1 MNSTRQSLIRW
12 LKFNGVGA
20 IGIAVQL
27 GVLALLTSAF
37 RLNYLLA
44 TALAVESAVLH
55 NFFWHERFTWSDR
68 RANSS
73 LQRLWKFN
81 ATTGICSL
89 VGNLLFTKLLFE
101 AGLPYLPAN
110 AAAIAICSVA
120 NFVLNDRLVFVMPAK
135 QSRPWLETSRTR
147 GAPKAPNF

>member
-1 MNSTRQSLIRW
+1 MNGTRQSLIRW

-27 GVLALLTSAF
+27 GALALLTSAF

-68 RANSS
+68 HANSS

-89 VGNLLFTKLLFE
+89 VGNLLFTKLLVE

-110 AAAIAICSVA
+110 AAAIALCSIA
-120 NFVLNDRLVFVMPAK
+120 NFILNDRLVFVMPDK
-135 QSRPWLETSRTR
+135 ESRS
-147 GAPKAPNF
+147 

>member
-89 VGNLLFTKLLFE
+89 AGNLIFTKLLFE
-101 AGLPYLPAN
+101 AGLPYLPGN
-110 AAAIAICSVA
+110 AAAIAICSIA
-120 NFVLNDRLVFVMPAK
+120 NFILNDRLVFVMPAK
-135 QSRPWLETSRTR
+135 QSRP
-147 GAPKAPNF
+147 